1 MNGTVVSLDD
11 VFRQGTR
18 RSLVFPRVGKS
29 LCHASVGAIC
39 LARNSD
45 SVDEFWLS
53 LAYPSSRYLK
63 CKREGLD
70 GNVQMKSHCEI
81 RWFVATTG
89 GYESD

>member
-1 MNGTVVSLDD
+1 MCLDRGLVDPWFFPGSESL
-11 VFRQGTR
+11 
-18 RSLVFPRVGKS
+18 
-29 LCHASVGAIC
+29 SVGALC

-70 GNVQMKSHCEI
+70 GNVQMKSHC
-81 RWFVATTG
+81 AG
-89 GYESD
+89 GCESD